1 MKGPSGRALLL
12 VVALGGLASAAA
24 GAGSQAAETG
34 VSVDRCQPSDY
45 SLALVPGRHATKS
58 GLVLDAG
65 LIKLDVPVCT
75 TEATFRLTIRTR
87 AGAVVRSIRGN
98 PVVLRASGSLTP
110 WSPFA
115 RAWRWTN
122 WCGVRHPFRIT
133 GTAAGQQVRVRVDR
147 PPPCVHRHARS
158 RLSLTTRPRSGN
170 GRPARM
176 LPADVPPPF
185 SPSAIR
191 TTNGW
196 QVSNG
201 RTLVDVYAGEAG
213 NDASIGMFGILRQ
226 DLEFGW
232 QTRRLVAVGSTG
244 AIRITQA
251 PLGAGVETSA
261 QRADVEFSSPS
272 GAHGVLHLADDTAEL
287 LP

>member
-1 MKGPSGRALLL
+1 MHDGGDVPADDPDEVRRARTLDPGQPRRLARGRLPHTVEPIRA
-12 VVALGGLASAAA
+12 GLALD
-24 GAGSQAAETG
+24 E
-34 VSVDRCQPSDY
+34 
-45 SLALVPGRHATKS
+45 LVPG
-58 GLVLDAG
+58 
-65 LIKLDVPVCT
+65 
-75 TEATFRLTIRTR
+75 
-87 AGAVVRSIRGN
+87 
-98 PVVLRASGSLTP
+98 
-110 WSPFA
+110 A
-115 RAWRWTN
+115 RN
-122 WCGVRHPFRIT
+122 PFRIT
-133 GTAAGQQVRVRVDR
+133 GTAAGQRVRVRVDR
-147 PPPCVHRHARS
+147 PPPCVHQHARS
-158 RLSLTTRPRSGN
+158 RLSLTTRPRSGD
-170 GRPARM
+170 GLPARM
-176 LPADVPPPF
+176 LADVPPPF

-226 DLEFGW
+226 DLEIGW
-232 QTRRLVAVGSTG
+232 QTRRLVAVGHTG

-272 GAHGVLHLADDTAEL
+272 GAHGVLHLANDTAEL